1 MAVPIEKVK
10 ELREKTSVSVALC
23 KQALE
28 EAGGDLTKAVEL
40 LRKKGTLIAEKKAGR
55 TAQEGVVESYIHHS
69 GKLGVIVELN
79 CETDFVARRDEFKA
93 LAKEIAM
100 QIAAT
105 SPRFTSKDDVPQ
117 DVIEK
122 EKEIYK
128 ELVRKEG
135 KPEKVMEKIVEG
147 KLEKFYQDACLL
159 EQPYFRDDKKK
170 IKDLL
175 SESVAALGENIVIRR
190 FLRYQVGEIKNKN
203 GNT

>member
-10 ELREKTSVSVALC
+10 ELREKTGVSVALC
-23 KQALE
+23 KQSLE

-40 LRKKGTLIAEKKAGR
+40 MRKKGSLIAEKKAGR

-79 CETDFVARRDEFKA
+79 CETDFVARRDEFKT

-100 QIAAT
+100 QIAAA
-105 SPRFTSKDDVPQ
+105 SPRSTSKDDVPQ

-159 EQPYFRDDKKK
+159 EQAYFRDDKKK

-190 FLRYQVGEIKNKN
+190 FLRYQVGEIKD
-203 GNT
+203 